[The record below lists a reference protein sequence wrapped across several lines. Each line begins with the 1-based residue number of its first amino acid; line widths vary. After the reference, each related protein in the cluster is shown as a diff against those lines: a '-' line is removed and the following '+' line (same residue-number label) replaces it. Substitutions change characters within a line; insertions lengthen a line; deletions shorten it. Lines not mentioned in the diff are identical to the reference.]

1 MSNRK
6 SRRINTLKN
15 NDAPDESKE
24 TSTVSAASASTASL
38 LPTEKLVA
46 PEYYKVEDRIQQ
58 QDENAVST
66 DSMADGDK
74 RQHDEVVSNADNQM
88 ASSGDDAENVKKEE
102 SGDGKSEE
110 TKQFNSSI
118 TDAEHQ
124 TTAATASDATNPNQ
138 SGVVGNNANAT
149 DNEKDD
155 TSLLPQEAAEN
166 SNADQPTVTKNNA
179 VAAEPVR
186 RHRTRSTSS
195 ANSQKDNALATTSKE
210 DNPEATT
217 SSSLSAATTTRRVR
231 TRSASSAM
239 SSISGDSHQGGT
251 VAGEDAGNNASY
263 SHVDNGKTPRITN
276 RRASK
281 KRSNSTNDNT
291 ITNNNDNDVRTSK
304 GPVRKRHKG
313 RALFNNSNTET
324 LVPSKEQQQ
333 QQQHQPS
340 SLFPNDGL
348 LLLTNESEDNLLLPR
363 SRSNTIDSFRVTM
376 MMESS
381 SSLNMDQEEIMGV
394 SNNNNDDVM
403 ILPEMK
409 TNNASLEM
417 VGKEVL
423 NNHKTR
429 SDTLDLMLR
438 NDSLTNSP
446 RGERSDTVIDS
457 NGKVKTRSDTMD
469 FLSVLTSPRGRSDTI
484 DFLTAAVGGGGSVL
498 ASPLSPIKISADS
511 NREHSCE
518 GEAQI
523 DDGTKVADSKEGE
536 GKSERIDIGK
546 TPKKNNLTTNNN
558 NGEPTKKRDPIK
570 KRYRTRSLSY
580 NEDNTVKGGGG
591 RKDDNDTSSS
601 VQIHEEIDEDD
612 IATASLGSY
621 ANDRTRS
628 NTLESFQNALAA
640 SSSGRSRSD
649 TIDFLMAA
657 VAGDM
662 GHDLDAAMAAAKAD
676 GASFSIHPIS
686 APSGASTSHS
696 YNGYHHSNSNQSRP
710 RSNTLDST
718 TSSVNSSKLDFLVS
732 VAVEQGAEFSLLPE
746 ERVRDHRSGSM
757 SENSSEFQA
766 PAQRRPRSNTLE
778 MYSNMRGRSDS
789 VDFLIGPGN
798 DSHVGE
804 IDNLPDDSTS
814 SGNVLD
820 HLKAL
825 CGEPAVN
832 AATKT
837 TGILRRGRLSSGGE
851 ASNNAHGVT
860 SPRAKFDNE
869 STKRT
874 RTNPEQTHPSN
885 SAGSSS
891 QRLVMEA
898 LKHFE
903 TDKRDRNDSWG
914 GMSDLSVTGI
924 TATHDAL
931 KSTGIID
938 DLMAAAADIGDDMD
952 DELTEDPEEHS
963 GRKRTGSGGTN
974 SLSGKGRPRKDSL
987 ASLSLASLSD
997 ASISVSGRKEQYAAE
1012 LVKSTPAAE
1021 SKASISTPGSQSIVV
1036 DYDAITAAVNAANA
1050 ATEGID
1056 LNSLGTP
1063 SSTKPGRAAATNA
1076 KKPASKLIA
1085 PLQPKPGIRQPPK
1098 LPTPKLAMRPP
1109 PKMKP
1114 FPTKYQANP
1123 HLLQRVAPSSSS
1135 AMPSTQKVNAK
1146 GAPLTA
1152 RPGFPTSAP
1161 LPGKLKPDPILSKAK
1176 PPPVPVSIDIPI
1188 PKSTKTEAEMEAIR
1202 ERARAAAGYVPPP
1215 GSKIK
1220 VGPMPLPKMPPK
1232 TFHPM
1237 PSLPPGHPSG
1247 PLKKRP
1253 TGLPPGFVPGPPP
1266 PGYMAR
1272 YAAQTK
1278 PSSVQSQQ
1286 KWDDMFQYLVK
1297 FIEETR
1303 TEQTKDLTEEEKK
1316 AWVWDVSSTKC
1327 YHIFRS
1333 LFTSNLCN
1341 VSF

>member
-6 SRRINTLKN
+6 SRRINALKN
-15 NDAPDESKE
+15 NDALEESKE
-24 TSTVSAASASTASL
+24 TPVASSVNDPPNASSL
-38 LPTEKLVA
+38 PSEKLDA

-58 QDENAVST
+58 QQQGENTVST
-66 DSMADGDK
+66 DSIVDK
-74 RQHDEVVSNADNQM
+74 ETQPVVSDKVNQI
-88 ASSGDDAENVKKEE
+88 ASGEDIENLEKKEN
-102 SGDGKSEE
+102 GDGSILEE
-110 TKQFNSSI
+110 MKQFNSI
-118 TDAEHQ
+118 TAEHPE
-124 TTAATASDATNPNQ
+124 SDENNPNHST
-138 SGVVGNNANAT
+138 SGNTNAAGK
-149 DNEKDD
+149 EQD
-155 TSLLPQEAAEN
+155 TSVLQQEAAGEIADQQIIT
-166 SNADQPTVTKNNA
+166 NADAGV
-179 VAAEPVR
+179 AEPVHP
-186 RHRTRSTSS
+186 HRTGSTSS
-195 ANSQKDNALATTSKE
+195 ATSQKDNVTSQSLATASKE
-210 DNPEATT
+210 GSAQNDP
-217 SSSLSAATTTRRVR
+217 AATAITTRRVR

-251 VAGEDAGNNASY
+251 APVTEDASDAAS
-263 SHVDNGKTPRITN
+263 SNVDNGKTPRITN

-281 KRSNSTNDNT
+281 KRSN
-291 ITNNNDNDVRTSK
+291 TNNNTTNNDMTMSK

-313 RALFNNSNTET
+313 RALFNNPNTES
-324 LVPSKEQQQ
+324 LVPSEQQQ
-333 QQQHQPS
+333 PS
-340 SLFPNDGL
+340 SSSIFPEDGP
-348 LLLTNESEDNLLLPR
+348 LLTNESEDNLLLPR
-363 SRSNTIDSFRVTM
+363 SRSNTIDSFRVA

-381 SSLNMDQEEIMGV
+381 SSLNMNQEDISA
-394 SNNNNDDVM
+394 SNSHDDV

-409 TNNASLEM
+409 TNNVSLEM
-417 VGKEVL
+417 VCKAS
-423 NNHKTR
+423 NKAR
-429 SDTLDLMLR
+429 SDTADFMLR
-438 NDSLTNSP
+438 KDSLASN
-446 RGERSDTVIDS
+446 RGERSDTIDS
-457 NGKVKTRSDTMD
+457 IKVKTRSDTID
-469 FLSVLTSPRGRSDTI
+469 FLSVLASPRGRSDTI
-484 DFLTAAVGGGGSVL
+484 DFLNAAIGGGGSVL
-498 ASPLSPIKISADS
+498 ASPLSPIEISGNS
-511 NREHSCE
+511 NNEPSLEE
-518 GEAQI
+518 GKI
-523 DDGTKVADSKEGE
+523 DDMKAKVEGR
-536 GKSERIDIGK
+536 SESIDNGK
-546 TPKKNNLTTNNN
+546 TPKKNNLTNNN
-558 NGEPTKKRDPIK
+558 NRDPTKKRDPIK

-580 NEDNTVKGGGG
+580 SEDNAGGG
-591 RKDDNDTSSS
+591 RRENDNDTNSS
-601 VQIHEEIDEDD
+601 VQKHGEIDEDD

-628 NTLESFQNALAA
+628 NTLESFQNAVAA
-640 SSSGRSRSD
+640 ASSGRSRSD

-676 GASFSIHPIS
+676 GASFSMHPIS

-696 YNGYHHSNSNQSRP
+696 HSGYHHSNSNQSRP

-718 TSSVNSSKLDFLVS
+718 ASSVNSSKLDFLVS
-732 VAVEQGAEFSLLPE
+732 VAVEQGTEFALLPE
-746 ERVRDHRSGSM
+746 ERVRDHRSGSL
-757 SENSSEFQA
+757 SENSAEFQP

-778 MYSNMRGRSDS
+778 MYSSMRGRSDS

-798 DSHVGE
+798 DNHVGD

-825 CGEPAVN
+825 CGEPAVS

-837 TGILRRGRLSSGGE
+837 TGILRRGRLSSAGE
-851 ASNNAHGVT
+851 ASKVT
-860 SPRAKFDNE
+860 SSRAKFDSE
-869 STKRT
+869 TTRKT
-874 RTNPEQTHPSN
+874 RTNSEQTHPSN

-903 TDKRDRNDSWG
+903 TDKRGRNDSWG

-952 DELTEDPEEHS
+952 DELSQEPEERS
-963 GRKRTGSGGTN
+963 ERKRAGSGGTN

-1012 LVKSTPAAE
+1012 LVKSVPASE

-1063 SSTKPGRAAATNA
+1063 SSTKPGQAAVTNA
-1076 KKPASKLIA
+1076 KRPASKLIA
-1085 PLQPKPGIRQPPK
+1085 PLQPKSTRQPPM

-1109 PKMKP
+1109 PKP

-1123 HLLQRVAPSSSS
+1123 NLLQKVASS
-1135 AMPSTQKVNAK
+1135 AYSALLPTQKVNGK
-1146 GAPLTA
+1146 GLTA
-1152 RPGFPTSAP
+1152 RPGFPTAAR
-1161 LPGKLKPDPILSKAK
+1161 LPGKLKTDPVVSKAK

-1215 GSKIK
+1215 GSMIK
-1220 VGPMPLPKMPPK
+1220 VGSMSLPKMPPPK
-1232 TFHPM
+1232 TIHPM
-1237 PSLPPGHPSG
+1237 PPLPPGHPSG

-1253 TGLPPGFVPGPPP
+1253 TGFHPGFVPSMPGPPP

-1272 YAAQTK
+1272 YAAQSK
-1278 PSSVQSQQ
+1278 PTSVQSQQ

-1303 TEQTKDLTEEEKK
+1303 TEETKDLTEEEKE
-1316 AWVWDVSSTKC
+1316 AWVWDVSSKTLS
-1327 YHIFRS
+1327 HLS
-1333 LFTSNLCN
+1333 FTLQLCI
-1341 VSF
+1341 